1 VAVAVNAA
9 AVMSTAA
16 AVVAAVVA
24 AVAVNGCCCC
34 GSFSACYGEVTFYQ
48 NGFSSKRLF
57 IECA

>member
-16 AVVAAVVA
+16 AV

-57 IECA
+57 IEYA